1 MVIMKWLFIIDPIE
15 SLNYNTD
22 STYAIMKEA
31 YRQGINVF
39 YCCIQDI
46 FFNECI
52 NCVSKSFSFTAGI
65 YKIGVSEICKLDS
78 FDIIFMRKDPPY
90 DMTFHYCTELLS
102 LAETLVV
109 NSPQA
114 LRDFNEKLI
123 ILPFTEFIP
132 ETVVTSEKSQ
142 FKAFLKNHKD
152 GFILKSLA
160 SYQGRSVVWIKKDNE
175 NSENILQN
183 YTDNYTKPV
192 MIQEYIPEVR
202 IGDKRILVLGG
213 KIIGAVLREP
223 KDNNYLANLGQ
234 GGIARKTSIT
244 ERENVMVK
252 SISNFLVKNGLYFVG
267 LDVIGDYITEINIT
281 CPTGIVHINELDKI
295 VLEETIIDYFRD
307 LVATHKSIRV

>member
-1 MVIMKWLFIIDPIE
+1 MKWLFIIDPIE

-31 YRQGINVF
+31 YRQGIEVF
-39 YCCIQDI
+39 FCCTQDI
-46 FFNECI
+46 FFKEGI
-52 NCVSKSFSFTAGI
+52 KCVSKSFSFTMGN
-65 YKIGVSEICKLDS
+65 YKVGSSKTSKLDS

-90 DMTFHYCTELLS
+90 DMAFHYCTQLLS
-102 LAETLVV
+102 LAKTLVV

-123 ILPFTEFIP
+123 ILPFLEFIP

-142 FKAFLKNHKD
+142 FESFLKNHKD

-160 SYQGRSVVWIKKDNE
+160 SYQGRSVVWITKNDK
-175 NSENILQN
+175 NSENILKN

-192 MIQEYIPEVR
+192 MIQEYLPEVS

-223 KDNNYLANLGQ
+223 KDNNYLANFGQ
-234 GGIARKTSIT
+234 GGIAKKTNIT
-244 ERENVMVK
+244 ERENEMVN
-252 SISNFLVKNGLYFVG
+252 SISNFLIKNGLHFVG
-267 LDVIGDYITEINIT
+267 LDVIGDCITEINIT
-281 CPTGIVHINELDKI
+281 CPTGVVHINKLNNI
-295 VLEETIIDYFRD
+295 VLEEKIIDYFRN
-307 LVATHKSIRV
+307 LVDSHSSK